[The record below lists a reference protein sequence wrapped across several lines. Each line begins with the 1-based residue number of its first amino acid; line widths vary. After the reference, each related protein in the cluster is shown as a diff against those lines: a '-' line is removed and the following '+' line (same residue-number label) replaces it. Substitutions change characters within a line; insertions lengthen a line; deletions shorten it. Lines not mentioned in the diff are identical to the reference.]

1 MRHTL
6 ALLLIALMTVA
17 AASAQTPS
25 ALRDITVEITGTS
38 ATITL
43 LVSKRAGKV
52 VVESKGAGRAQIRM
66 KPMTA
71 GAAALGSARLKPGI
85 VSVKA
90 HIERVDVLVTNVAF
104 QREVRSIAVGRRDDD
119 EVVVHV
125 QLGDKVGGSDAPPGR
140 RDSSHRSRAT
150 GATAGATSS
159 PARRRWSLTTIVVDA
174 GHGGKDPGAVGLDDV
189 QEKDITLAVARRLRD
204 ELKRRMPGVTVVMT
218 RDGDSFVE
226 LYRRGQIANER
237 SGRLFISIHCNSMP
251 EKPHPASGFECYILR
266 PGKIEEAASVAAV
279 ENSAVRYEADRGKY
293 TGAGAENEIIANMA
307 QTSFLRYSEKLAE
320 AIRRAMRSRT
330 SLADRGVHQAGF
342 YVLIGASMPSVLVEI
357 GYVSNAKDV
366 KTLTSTSGQKK
377 IARALADGIIAYEK
391 VYSASLH

>member
-6 ALLLIALMTVA
+6 ALLLIALVTAA

-25 ALRDITVEITGTS
+25 ALRDITVDVTGAS

-52 VVESKGAGRAQIRM
+52 VVESKAGGRAQIRM

-71 GAAALGSARLKPGI
+71 GAAALGSARLKPGVLSI
-85 VSVKA
+85 KA
-90 HIERVDVLVTNVAF
+90 HIERVDVLVANITFGHDVT
-104 QREVRSIAVGRRDDD
+104 SIAVGRRNDDR
-119 EVVVHV
+119 VVVHV
-125 QLGDKVGGSDAPPGR
+125 KLGTKVGGSYGPLGR
-140 RDSSHRSRAT
+140 RDSTTRNRRT
-150 GATAGATSS
+150 GTSTSS
-159 PARRRWSLTTIVVDA
+159 PARHRWSLATIVVDA
-174 GHGGKDPGAVGLDDV
+174 GHGGRDPGAIGLDDV
-189 QEKDITLAVARRLRD
+189 REKDITLAVARRLRD

-218 RDGDSFVE
+218 RDGDGFVE

-266 PGKIEEAASVAAV
+266 PGKIEEAATVAAV

-320 AIRRAMRSRT
+320 AIQRAMRSRT
-330 SLADRGVHQAGF
+330 TLADRGVHQAGF
-342 YVLIGASMPSVLVEI
+342 FVLIGASMPSVLVEI
-357 GYVSNAKDV
+357 GYVSNAKDL
-366 KTLTSTSGQKK
+366 KTLTSASGQKK
-377 IARALADGIIAYEK
+377 IARALADGIVAYEK
-391 VYSASLH
+391 IYSASLR